1 MKISSSTFPSSSPD
15 GSDCDMEFAVVMLNC
30 WSRRQRSLYSRNSL
44 GYSPS
49 KACFRC
55 MEAIHNNKK
64 RTEKS
69 ISTSHNLKVY
79 STVYLYQSHEKKIN
93 FLISWSTS
101 RVLWSLVHVH
111 VLILNYN
118 ICHVRPLSSISES
131 ISVNNNVHY
140 FTSQKMLWI

>member
-1 MKISSSTFPSSSPD
+1 MHTKSLPVLSTHLNNYKTNFIFKLIVFFFLNYFSISEYKCTYSYWFCLAPGMKISSSTFPSSSPD

-64 RTEKS
+64 RELKNQFQHHTISKYIVLY
-69 ISTSHNLKVY
+69 ISTKAM
-79 STVYLYQSHEKKIN
+79 KKK
-93 FLISWSTS
+93 LI
-101 RVLWSLVHVH
+101 
-111 VLILNYN
+111 
-118 ICHVRPLSSISES
+118 
-131 ISVNNNVHY
+131 
-140 FTSQKMLWI
+140 F